1 MSELGQTYFTQAL
14 LRELASRLS
23 LDANPETSP
32 SNSGATEMRPT
43 PVDSSE
49 LPTAKE
55 GFQIVSKDHVP
66 NPNAI
71 FAIGASTLQWRKRP
85 DWKVGL
91 PPLDLRIRQTKD
103 IHHAPFRQRVMRL
116 HHKVKGQSRG
126 RRRDDLAW
134 NASMKYVPV
143 VDGDLDNQEV
153 RFSRISL
160 LGFLFSFGFVLF
172 CICFFIFFCDWK

>member
-32 SNSGATEMRPT
+32 SNSEMLPT
-43 PVDSSE
+43 PADSS
-49 LPTAKE
+49 E

-66 NPNAI
+66 NPHAI

-172 CICFFIFFCDWK
+172 CFWFLIFFFD